1 MEFEIKRRSLL
12 KASGA
17 AAATLAMPAIL
28 RAAPPTVKIGV
39 LEPLTGTLAYNGTQ
53 SAAGAKFAV
62 EKINAM
68 GGIKSLGG
76 AMIELVVIDA
86 QSKPEI
92 AAAGVDTLAGQ
103 EVCAFTGSSSSA
115 LALAS
120 TQAAAKYNLAQVVSI
135 GTAETIVSRG
145 LTNVFR
151 FTPGLNKCTSV
162 ALGNLQKLND
172 AAGKVVKTAAIVHED
187 GPFGSGMA
195 KILATELPKQ
205 GIEIVDTIS
214 HPTPQRD
221 FSNIAL
227 RIKASKA
234 DILIPSNYLNE
245 YTLMAKALQQQR
257 VALKAIYSIL
267 GGAASNIKFI
277 RENTSIAQYVMDC
290 NHWYDPKK
298 DASKDLAKVVADAKL
313 DMTYDVMASYA
324 SIQLI
329 VDALERAASTD
340 RQKMIETLAVS
351 TFDNSIMPYGPTK
364 FVNGDNV
371 NAQPVNTQVRGE
383 KIELVFPQEYA
394 TAEAVFPIPA
404 PK

>member
-1 MEFEIKRRSLL
+1 MDFEIKRRTLL

-17 AAATLAMPAIL
+17 AAVTLAMPGIL
-28 RAAPPTVKIGV
+28 RAATPTVKVGV
-39 LEPLTGTLAYNGTQ
+39 LEPLTGALAYNGTQ

-76 AMIELVVIDA
+76 AKIELVVVDA

-92 AAAGVDTLAGQ
+92 AAAGVDTLAQQ

-115 LALAS
+115 LGLAS

-145 LTNVFR
+145 LANVFR
-151 FTPGLNKCTSV
+151 FTPGINKCTSV
-162 ALGNLQKLND
+162 ALGNLQKLNE
-172 AAGKVVKTAAIVHED
+172 AAGHAVKTAAIVHED

-205 GIEIVDTIS
+205 GIEIVETIS

-245 YTLMAKALQQQR
+245 YTLMAKAIQQQR

-267 GGAASNIKFI
+267 GGAASNIKFV
-277 RENTSIAQYVMDC
+277 RENNAIAQYVMDC
-290 NHWYDPKK
+290 NHWYDPTK
-298 DASKDLAKVVADAKL
+298 DESKALAKSVADAKL
-313 DMTYDVMASYA
+313 DLTYDIMVSYA

-329 VDALERAASTD
+329 ADALERAASTD
-340 RQKMIETLAVS
+340 RQKMIEALAVS
-351 TFDNSIMPYGPTK
+351 TFDKSIMPYGPTK
-364 FVNGDNV
+364 FVHGDNV
-371 NAQPVNTQVRGE
+371 NSQPVNTQVRGE
-383 KIELVFPQEYA
+383 NIELVFPKEYA

-404 PK
+404 SK

>member
-1 MEFEIKRRSLL
+1 MDFEIKRRTLL

-17 AAATLAMPAIL
+17 AAVTLAMPGIL
-28 RAAPPTVKIGV
+28 RAATPTVKVGV
-39 LEPLTGTLAYNGTQ
+39 LEPLTGALAYNGTQ

-62 EKINAM
+62 EKINTM

-76 AMIELVVIDA
+76 AKIELVVVDA

-92 AAAGVDTLAGQ
+92 AAAGVDTLAQ
-103 EVCAFTGSSSSA
+103 QDVCAFTGSSSSA
-115 LALAS
+115 LGLAS

-145 LTNVFR
+145 LANVFR
-151 FTPGLNKCTSV
+151 FTPGINKCTSV
-162 ALGNLQKLND
+162 ALGNLQKLNE
-172 AAGKVVKTAAIVHED
+172 AAGHAVKTAAIVHED

-205 GIEIVDTIS
+205 GIEIVETIS

-245 YTLMAKALQQQR
+245 YTLMAKAIQQQR

-267 GGAASNIKFI
+267 GGAASNIKFV
-277 RENTSIAQYVMDC
+277 RENNAIAQYVMDC
-290 NHWYDPKK
+290 NHWYDPTK
-298 DASKDLAKVVADAKL
+298 DESKALAKSVADAKL
-313 DMTYDVMASYA
+313 DLTYDIMVSYA

-329 VDALERAASTD
+329 ADALERAASTD
-340 RQKMIETLAVS
+340 RQKMIEALAAS
-351 TFDNSIMPYGPTK
+351 TFDKSIMPYGPTK
-364 FVNGDNV
+364 FVNGDNTGS
-371 NAQPVNTQVRGE
+371 QPVNTQVRGE
-383 KIELVFPQEYA
+383 NIELVFPKEYA

-404 PK
+404 SK

>member
-1 MEFEIKRRSLL
+1 MDFDVKRRTLL

-17 AAATLAMPAIL
+17 VAATLAMPGLL

-39 LEPLTGTLAYNGTQ
+39 LEPLTGALAYNGTQ

-62 EKINAM
+62 EKINAL

-76 AMIELVVIDA
+76 AKIELVVVDA

-92 AAAGVDTLAGQ
+92 AAAGVDTLAAQ
-103 EVCAFTGSSSSA
+103 EICAFTGSSSSA
-115 LALAS
+115 LGLAS

-151 FTPGLNKCTSV
+151 FTPGINKCTSV
-162 ALGNLQKLND
+162 ALGNLQKLNE

-195 KILATELPKQ
+195 KILAAELPKQ
-205 GIEIVDTIS
+205 GIEVVDTIS

-227 RIKASKA
+227 RVKASKA
-234 DILIPSNYLNE
+234 DILTPSNYLNE
-245 YTLMAKALQQQR
+245 YTLMAKAIQQQR

-267 GGAASNIKFI
+267 GGAASNIKFV
-277 RENTSIAQYVMDC
+277 RENNSIAQYVMDC
-290 NHWYDPKK
+290 NHWYDPNK
-298 DASKDLAKVVADAKL
+298 DESKELAKAVADAKL
-313 DMTYDVMASYA
+313 DMTYDIMVSYA

-329 VDALERAASTD
+329 ADALERAASTD
-340 RQKMIETLAVS
+340 RQKIIESLAAS
-351 TFDNSIMPYGPTK
+351 TFDKSIMPYGPTK

-371 NAQPVNTQVRGE
+371 SSQPVNTQVRGE
-383 KIELVFPQEYA
+383 TIELVFPKEYA

>member
-1 MEFEIKRRSLL
+1 MDFEIKRRTLL

-17 AAATLAMPAIL
+17 AAVTLAMPGIL
-28 RAAPPTVKIGV
+28 RAATPTVKVGV
-39 LEPLTGTLAYNGTQ
+39 LEPLTGALAYNGTQ

-62 EKINAM
+62 EKINAT

-76 AMIELVVIDA
+76 AKIELVVVDA

-92 AAAGVDTLAGQ
+92 AAAGVDTLAQ
-103 EVCAFTGSSSSA
+103 QDVCAFTGSSSSA
-115 LALAS
+115 LGLAS

-145 LTNVFR
+145 LANVFR
-151 FTPGLNKCTSV
+151 FTPGINKCTSV
-162 ALGNLQKLND
+162 ALGNLQKLNE
-172 AAGKVVKTAAIVHED
+172 AAGHAVKTAAIVHED

-205 GIEIVDTIS
+205 GIEIVETIS

-245 YTLMAKALQQQR
+245 YTLMAKAIQQQR

-267 GGAASNIKFI
+267 GGAASNIKFV
-277 RENTSIAQYVMDC
+277 RENNAIAQYVMDC
-290 NHWYDPKK
+290 NHWYDPTK
-298 DASKDLAKVVADAKL
+298 DESKALAKSVADAKL
-313 DMTYDVMASYA
+313 DLTYDIMVSYA

-329 VDALERAASTD
+329 ADALERAASTD
-340 RQKMIETLAVS
+340 RQKMIEALAAS
-351 TFDNSIMPYGPTK
+351 TFDKSIMPYGPTK
-364 FVNGDNV
+364 FVNGDNTSS
-371 NAQPVNTQVRGE
+371 QPVNTQVRGE
-383 KIELVFPQEYA
+383 NIELVFPKEYA

-404 PK
+404 SK

>member
-1 MEFEIKRRSLL
+1 MDFEIKRRTLL

-17 AAATLAMPAIL
+17 AAVTLAMPGIL
-28 RAAPPTVKIGV
+28 RAATPTVKVGV
-39 LEPLTGTLAYNGTQ
+39 LEPLTGALAYNGTQ

-76 AMIELVVIDA
+76 AKIELVVVDA

-92 AAAGVDTLAGQ
+92 AAAGVDTLAQQ

-115 LALAS
+115 LGLAS

-145 LTNVFR
+145 LANVFR
-151 FTPGLNKCTSV
+151 FTPGINKCTSV
-162 ALGNLQKLND
+162 ALGNLQKLNE
-172 AAGKVVKTAAIVHED
+172 AAGHAVKTAAIVHED

-205 GIEIVDTIS
+205 GIEIVETIS

-245 YTLMAKALQQQR
+245 YTLMAKAIHQQR
-257 VALKAIYSIL
+257 VDLKAIYSIL
-267 GGAASNIKFI
+267 GGAASNIKFV
-277 RENTSIAQYVMDC
+277 RENNVIAQYVMDC

-298 DASKDLAKVVADAKL
+298 EESKELTKTVAAAKL
-313 DMTYDVMASYA
+313 DLTYDIMVSYA
-324 SIQLI
+324 CIQLI
-329 VDALERAASTD
+329 ADALERAASTD
-340 RQKMIETLAVS
+340 RQKMIESLASS
-351 TFDNSIMPYGPTK
+351 TFDKSIMPYGPTK
-364 FVNGDNV
+364 FVHGDNV
-371 NAQPVNTQVRGE
+371 NSQPVNTQVRGE
-383 KIELVFPQEYA
+383 NIELVFPKEYA

-404 PK
+404 SK